1 MTVDLTYGLPQWRGT
16 QLNINVS
23 VTATLNITAYTAQ
36 RKVSVLVL
44 ERVGTGLF
52 GDEPRLIMA
61 DKRVCWRVP
70 VIASSASAGRL
81 GLVGEIDV
89 DAQTG
94 EILATPDLL
103 NTIGDNA
110 DRLVA
115 RFDYKYAVI
124 APA

>member
-16 QLNINVS
+16 QLSINIS
-23 VTATLNITAYTAQ
+23 ITATLNITAYTAQ

-70 VIASSASAGRL
+70 VIASSATAGRL
-81 GLVGEIDV
+81 GQVGEIDV

-94 EILATPDLL
+94 EVLATQNLL
-103 NTIGDNA
+103 DVIGDNA

-115 RFDYKYAVI
+115 GSTL
-124 APA
+124 